1 MEIKKRPEGT
11 LPSDTESPH
20 RPGKEHVKVVTL
32 RSGKTLIENNQVKS
46 HTVPK
51 NKNLEE
57 KAASSTSTNIP
68 QFSNESNKRPL
79 TYAPLHERSDLPL
92 LFPNEPKKV
101 KKNNQI
107 PVSDVPQSGGSHKIP
122 ITPVTL
128 ETNPEPFLMPNP
140 SLIPTRTPEKDA
152 ASSSV
157 ARYIPYPQR
166 LRNQKE
172 EQLFKKFLDV
182 LKQVHITLPLVEAIE
197 QIPSYARFLKD
208 ILSKKKKLTEYETV
222 SLTKE

>member
-1 MEIKKRPEGT
+1 MPKPHGQTNHPNQNNHHQQQRHVHFQDQNHHQSTSYHKPNHQNDVPPTLEAMLKGFMTQTQASIKNLENQVGQIALEIKKRPEGT

-79 TYAPLHERSDLPL
+79 IYAPLHERSDLPL

-101 KKNNQI
+101 K
-107 PVSDVPQSGGSHKIP
+107 
-122 ITPVTL
+122 
-128 ETNPEPFLMPNP
+128 
-140 SLIPTRTPEKDA
+140 
-152 ASSSV
+152 
-157 ARYIPYPQR
+157 
-166 LRNQKE
+166 
-172 EQLFKKFLDV
+172 
-182 LKQVHITLPLVEAIE
+182 
-197 QIPSYARFLKD
+197 
-208 ILSKKKKLTEYETV
+208 
-222 SLTKE
+222 